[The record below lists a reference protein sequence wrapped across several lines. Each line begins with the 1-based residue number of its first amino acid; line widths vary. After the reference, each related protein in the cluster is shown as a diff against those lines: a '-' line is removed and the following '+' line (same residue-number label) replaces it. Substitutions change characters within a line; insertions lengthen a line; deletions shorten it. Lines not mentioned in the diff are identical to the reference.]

1 MPQVN
6 IKNKGLI
13 INVEKGT
20 TLVNAIRSAMQFET
34 PCGEKGLCGKCKVK
48 AKGELSNILNEE
60 IPFIKEG
67 ERLSCIAKV
76 LGDVEVE
83 IIESSFNMKRQTSGV
98 TRKVDINNKYK
109 NKGKYGISIDI
120 GTTGLSVYLVSLD
133 TGEVLSK
140 ESSVNP
146 QVEYGGDVLSR
157 ISYSTSCENGI
168 ENLKNSIVNGINTL
182 IDKMVKSIKISCDNI
197 LKVTIAAN
205 NVMLHMILG
214 VDATPLSQS
223 PYKPVFTDV
232 KVLSKSDIDLNINE
246 NAEIIIL
253 PSVSAY
259 VGADIVSGA
268 VVCGFYEKKGNI
280 VFIDIGTNGEIV
292 ISLEGYLY
300 ATATAAGPA
309 FEGMNISCGSR
320 AIKGAIDSFYIKD
333 NKVEFTTIEN
343 SEAKSICGSG
353 IMDIVG
359 EFVKS
364 NIIQKTG
371 RINKKVESLD
381 ILKIIDKKVEIT
393 NNIYITQEDIRNIQ
407 LAKGAIYTGFKMLL
421 NKSGEKIENID
432 EFIIAGSFGYHLRE
446 DTLKSIGIIPK
457 EFKGKV
463 SFVGNVSLEGARLAL
478 INDNILDEM
487 VNVKNKINSIEL
499 SMEKEFEK
507 EFVSSLRF

>member
-1 MPQVN
+1 MPKVN
-6 IKNKGLI
+6 IKNKGLC

-20 TLVNAIRSAMQFET
+20 TLVNAIRSVMSFET
-34 PCGEKGLCGKCKVK
+34 PCSEKGLCGKCKVK
-48 AKGELSNILNEE
+48 AKGELSKVSNEE
-60 IPFIKEG
+60 LDFIEDG

-83 IIESSFNMKRQTSGV
+83 IIESSSNMKRKTSGI
-98 TRKVDINNKYK
+98 TREVDINNKYK
-109 NKGKYGISIDI
+109 GIGKYGVSIDI
-120 GTTGLSVYLVSLD
+120 GTTGLSAYLISLD

-140 ESSVNP
+140 ESSINP

-168 ENLKNSIVNGINTL
+168 ENLKNSIVGGINSL
-182 IDKMVKSIKISCDNI
+182 IEKMAESIKTDLSNI
-197 LKVTIAAN
+197 LKVTVSAN
-205 NVMLHMILG
+205 NVMLHMLLG
-214 VDATPLSQS
+214 LDATPLSQS
-223 PYKPVFTDV
+223 PYKPLFTNI
-232 KVLSKSDIDLNINE
+232 KVLTLNDIALNINE
-246 NAEIIIL
+246 NAEVILL

-259 VGADIVSGA
+259 VGADIVSG
-268 VVCGFYEKKGNI
+268 VVNCNLKKKKGKI
-280 VFIDIGTNGEIV
+280 VFIDIGTDGEIV
-292 ISLEGYLY
+292 ISLNGKLY

-333 NKVEFTTIEN
+333 NKVTFTTIEN

-353 IMDIVG
+353 IMDIIG

-364 NIIQKTG
+364 NIIQKSG
-371 RINKKVESLD
+371 RINKKIENLD
-381 ILKIIDKKVEIT
+381 ILKIIDKKVEIA

-446 DTLKSIGIIPK
+446 DTLKTIGIIPN
-457 EFKGKV
+457 EFNGKV

-487 VNVKNKINSIEL
+487 KSIKSEIVSIEL

-507 EFVSSLRF
+507 EFVNNLRF